1 MGALVVAVDGP
12 AGSGKSSVSKA
23 VARELGYSYY
33 DTGAAYRALAYAV
46 LDAGVDASNQD
57 AVVALQGSV
66 SYVASEDPD
75 NQHFSV
81 DGVDVTEAIRGH
93 EVSGSVSAIAKH
105 PLVRQGLVDHFRN
118 VIAACERPGIVVE
131 GRDITTVVAPDAPV
145 RVLLTADEETRIARR
160 QAEVAGTVAAPSV
173 AQSLSSR
180 DRSDQTVVDFM
191 NAAPGV
197 TLLDSTPLTFDETV
211 RELLRIIA
219 ITKETA

>member
-1 MGALVVAVDGP
+1 MGALVVAIDGP

-33 DTGAAYRALAYAV
+33 DTGAAYRALACAV
-46 LDAGVDASNQD
+46 LDAGVDPTDQA
-57 AVVALQGSV
+57 AVLELQNTV
-66 SYVASEDPD
+66 TYVASEDPD
-75 NQHFSV
+75 HQYFSV
-81 DGVDVTEAIRGH
+81 DGVDVTDAIRGH
-93 EVSGSVSAIAKH
+93 EVSSNVSAIAQH
-105 PLVRQGLVDHFRN
+105 PLVRQGLVDHFRG
-118 VIAACERPGIVVE
+118 VLRACAKPGIVME

-173 AQSLSSR
+173 AQALSSR

-219 ITKETA
+219 NTKENP

>member
-33 DTGAAYRALAYAV
+33 DTGAAYRALAYTV

-57 AVVALQGSV
+57 AVLALQRSV

-93 EVSGSVSAIAKH
+93 EVSSSVSVIAKH

-118 VIAACERPGIVVE
+118 VIAACARPGIVME

-145 RVLLTADEETRIARR
+145 RVLLTADEDTRIARR
-160 QAEVAGTVAAPSV
+160 QAEVAGTAAAPSV
-173 AQSLSSR
+173 AQALSSR

>member
-46 LDAGVDASNQD
+46 LDAGVDSSNQD

-93 EVSGSVSAIAKH
+93 EVSSSVSAIAKH

-118 VIAACERPGIVVE
+118 VIAACERPGIVME

-145 RVLLTADEETRIARR
+145 RVLLTADEDTRIARR
-160 QAEVAGTVAAPSV
+160 QAELAGTASAPSV
-173 AQSLSSR
+173 AQALSSR